1 MPPLSLPLPL
11 LLLSLSVLSQAQPHR
26 ILSIAGGDV
35 CFRLQLTSAPSSYHC
50 ALVERW
56 DSNNAPSAVTTIG
69 QPRLHVE
76 HDPTPTAT
84 PAAAPT
90 AAAPIAAP
98 TASFVSTA
106 CCVVAPHRPTVVTV
120 VLIVD
125 RGVDDDAQ
133 QRATGTILA
142 TATVLVLHGGRA
154 ALPPS
159 AKLNLG
165 AGSDLIH
172 ADSSGDGGSAWLNFD
187 GLFYSNDAD
196 ASNQGRDDWATDAA
210 SARAAA
216 ASKSPNLVVRWEW
229 RDGLAFLPDASIRII
244 TVSHALMYAGFN
256 DRRQWEDFFRECR
269 RILEPFGVIRITGDD
284 HRRQVL

>member
-1 MPPLSLPLPL
+1 MMPLVLPIPL
-11 LLLSLSVLSQAQPHR
+11 LLPFLAFLSQAQPHR
-26 ILSIAGGDV
+26 ILPITGGDV
-35 CFRLQLTSAPSSYHC
+35 CFRLQLTSAPSSHHC

-56 DSNNAPSAVTTIG
+56 DGNNAPSAVKTIG

-76 HDPTPTAT
+76 HDSTPTAA
-84 PAAAPT
+84 PPAAPT
-90 AAAPIAAP
+90 AAPM
-98 TASFVSTA
+98 ASFVSTA
-106 CCVVAPHRPTVVTV
+106 CCVAPRQHRPTVLTV

-125 RGVDDDAQ
+125 DAQ
-133 QRATGTILA
+133 QGATGIILA
-142 TATVLVLHGGRA
+142 TATVLVLHGSRA

-172 ADSSGDGGSAWLNFD
+172 ASSSGGDDGSAWLNFD

-210 SARAAA
+210 STRAAA
-216 ASKSPNLVVRWEW
+216 ASRSPNLVVRWEW
-229 RDGLAFLPDASIRII
+229 HDGLAFLPDASVRII

-256 DRRQWEDFFRECR
+256 ERRQWEDFFRECR
-269 RILEPFGVIRITGDD
+269 RILEPFGVIRMTGDD